1 MRNMDNSVK
10 EKIIGIIGGLGPA
23 ATSDLLSRI
32 IKLTKAKKDQD
43 HIHVIIDNNPK
54 IPDRTQ
60 AIFGKGESPVPALVE
75 SGKMLERAKVDFIII
90 PCNTAHFFYDELK
103 GHLRIPIVHMIRE
116 VAKKIHKEY
125 PDIRK
130 VGLLSTQGTIKAGLY
145 QKELMAF
152 GIDVIK
158 PDEKSQNMVTEAIYG
173 TKGIKCGYL
182 EGRSKQL
189 IYNAIDNLI
198 NNGAE
203 LIIGGCTEIPLVVDL
218 KTVAMPFINSNQVLA
233 EVAVRLAKGTYA

>member
-1 MRNMDNSVK
+1 MNIYK
-10 EKIIGIIGGLGPA
+10 EKTIGIIGGMGPA

-43 HIHVIIDNNPK
+43 HIHVIVDNNPK
-54 IPDRTQ
+54 IPDRSQ
-60 AIFGKGESPVPALVE
+60 AIFEKGKSPVPALIE
-75 SGKMLERAKVDFIII
+75 SGKMLERAKADFIII

-103 GHLRIPIVHMIRE
+103 GHLKIPIVHMIRE

-145 QKELMAF
+145 QKELKDF
-152 GIDVIK
+152 GIEVIK
-158 PDEKSQNMVTEAIYG
+158 VDEKVQDMVTEAIFG
-173 TKGIKCGYL
+173 AGGIKCGCL
-182 EGRSKQL
+182 EGKSKKL

-218 KTVAMPFINSNQVLA
+218 ETVVLPFINSNQVLA
-233 EVAVRLAKGTYA
+233 ESAVSIAKGD

>member
-1 MRNMDNSVK
+1 MK
-10 EKIIGIIGGLGPA
+10 EKIIGILGGMGPA

-43 HIHVIIDNNPK
+43 HIHVIVDNNPK
-54 IPDRTQ
+54 ISDRTQ
-60 AIFGKGESPVPALVE
+60 AIFEKGESPVPALIE
-75 SGKMLERAKVDFIII
+75 SGKMLEWANADFIII

-145 QKELMAF
+145 QKELGDF
-152 GIDVIK
+152 GMDIIK
-158 PDEKSQNMVTEAIYG
+158 PDEKVQDMVTEAIFG
-173 TKGIKCGYL
+173 TEGIKCGCL
-182 EGRSKQL
+182 QGKSKKL

-198 NNGAE
+198 LNGAE

-218 KTVAMPFINSNQVLA
+218 ETVPVPFINSNQVLA
-233 EVAVRLAKGTYA
+233 ESAVRIAKGNCA

>member
-1 MRNMDNSVK
+1 MK
-10 EKIIGIIGGLGPA
+10 EKIIGILGGLGPA

-32 IKLTKAKKDQD
+32 IKFTKAKKDQD

-189 IYNAIDNLI
+189 IYNAIDNLL

-203 LIIGGCTEIPLVVDL
+203 VIIGGCTEIPLVVDVE
-218 KTVAMPFINSNQVLA
+218 TVPVPFINSNQVLA
-233 EVAVRLAKGTYA
+233 ESAVNIAKGNCA